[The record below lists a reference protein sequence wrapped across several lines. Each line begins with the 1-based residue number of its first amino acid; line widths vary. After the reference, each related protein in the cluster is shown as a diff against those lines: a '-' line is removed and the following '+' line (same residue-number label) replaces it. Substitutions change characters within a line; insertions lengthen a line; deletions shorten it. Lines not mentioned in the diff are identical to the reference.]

1 MRTITSAPDKTLR
14 RRTPFNESTDRA
26 VRSLVSNWSG
36 DFLVRRHGWVW
47 VLIIGLWAAAGS
59 YVLTQKDV
67 AVEHPA
73 EPTQSPLANMALMLG
88 KPKDIT
94 YEALS
99 RSNAEVTV
107 SYLDETG
114 QAKLYIGASP
124 WSMTVK
130 TSDIG
135 FAAGVTAVSVDGPL
149 TCRISVD
156 GRLADEKTDAGTRP
170 SVSCSLLAFRKA
182 TG

>member
-1 MRTITSAPDKTLR
+1 MLR
-14 RRTPFNESTDRA
+14 RRTPFNRRTDRA

-47 VLIIGLWAAAGS
+47 VLIIGIWAAAGL

-73 EPTQSPLANMALMLG
+73 EPSQSPLAHMALALG

-94 YEALS
+94 YEVLS
-99 RSNAEVTV
+99 RGNAEITV

-114 QAKLYIGASP
+114 QARLYIGSSP
-124 WSMTVK
+124 WSITVK

-135 FAAGVTAVSVDGPL
+135 FAAGVSAVSVGEPL

-156 GRLADEKTDAGTRP
+156 GRLTDEKTDVGTRP